1 MASSLD
7 ALCKNLSREQFR
19 EMNKVF
25 EGDTVLLIRKGVY
38 PYDYMENFDK
48 FNETELPLANEFYS

>member
-25 EGDTVLLIRKGVY
+25 EGDTVLLPYIALNTDLRTARKN
-38 PYDYMENFDK
+38 DF
-48 FNETELPLANEFYS
+48 